1 MKINNERRIMMFKLG
16 IITDQVSMNFEKAL
30 KTIKEYGLEYI
41 EIHALWDK
49 NIEELTDDEISSAK
63 KLITKYGLKISNIG
77 STCFLQCHLRDNNE
91 TEIKSFS
98 DHFIAIFG
106 DYKQHLDYF
115 KHCIELCEIFETD
128 KLRIFGFRKLEPFT
142 DDTIDL
148 IVEKFKKPVE
158 IAKKAGITL
167 VLENCPWTYLPNGAL
182 VSKVINKIKSI
193 HLRAL
198 WDPGNAYV
206 SGVEPYPDDYLNV
219 KDLLGHIHMK
229 DFKSLKK
236 DTVIIGQGDI
246 NYQGLLSSLA
256 KSNFQH
262 VLSLEPENKDKIMGD
277 VESCRQCII
286 EVRDILKRI

>member
-1 MKINNERRIMMFKLG
+1 MLKLG
-16 IITDQVSMNFEKAL
+16 IITDQVSMDFEKAL

-63 KLITKYGLKISNIG
+63 KLITKYGLKVSNIG

-98 DHFIAIFG
+98 DDFITIFG
-106 DYKQHLDYF
+106 DYKQHLDHF

-193 HLRAL
+193 YLRAL

-206 SGVEPYPDDYLNV
+206 SGVEPYPDDYSNV

-236 DTVIIGQGDI
+236 DTVIIGHGDI

-262 VLSLEPENKDKIMGD
+262 ILSLEPENEDKIMGD
-277 VESCRQCII
+277 IESCRQCII
-286 EVRDILKRI
+286 GVRDILKRI